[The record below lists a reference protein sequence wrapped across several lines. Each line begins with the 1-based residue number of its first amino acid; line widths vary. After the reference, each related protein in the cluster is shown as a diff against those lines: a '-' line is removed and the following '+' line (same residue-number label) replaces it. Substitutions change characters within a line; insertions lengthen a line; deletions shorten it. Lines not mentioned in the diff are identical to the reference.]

1 MAINNISLRLAQF
14 CCINTFCLEG
24 SAGKER
30 PSSDLHELLQSRYTG
45 KNSINQY
52 KSILYCS
59 YNMFRSSRDH
69 HEVLI
74 HVHHAT
80 ITLANVLH
88 AICLLMQVFIK

>member
-1 MAINNISLRLAQF
+1 MNVSVV
-14 CCINTFCLEG
+14 
-24 SAGKER
+24 
-30 PSSDLHELLQSRYTG
+30 DLYELLQSRNTS

-59 YNMFRSSRDH
+59 YNMLRSLLDH
-69 HEVLI
+69 HQVLI

-88 AICLLMQVFIK
+88 AICLLMQVFVK